1 MQLSD
6 KAHEA
11 KARRAAKKVGL
22 IATKCRKHVGTID
35 NFGGFALVD
44 QKFNYIVEGSRFD
57 MTPDEVI
64 DYCRPTEST

>member
-1 MQLSD
+1 MQ
-6 KAHEA
+6 HTERTQEA

-22 IATKCRKHVGTID
+22 IATKSRWRVGTID

-44 QKFNYIVEGSRFD
+44 QRFNYIVEGSRFD

-64 DYCRPTEST
+64 DYCRPTEPT